1 MQDPLD
7 FTGRRVLVTGGSSG
21 IGNGI
26 ARAFAMRGADVIVTG
41 TRPDEGD
48 YLEAEDS
55 DFTGLTY
62 HQLNVMD
69 RDAPAALAAA
79 LSVSGGPI
87 DVLIQSQGIVRYKR
101 AEFERDGWDDVIDVN
116 LNSVMDLARAFH
128 ADLAEQGGTMI
139 VVSSVAAF
147 QSTLG
152 NPAYGASKA
161 GAASLVK
168 SLAEA
173 WATTGATT
181 GATNGAKT
189 GAEKKTHNSIRVNG
203 IAPGLVPTKLTAVTT
218 GHPERREATLRAI
231 PLRRMGTPE
240 DMAGAALFLASPL
253 SSYMTG
259 QTLVV
264 DGGLTLS

>member
-1 MQDPLD
+1 MSKALD
-7 FTGRRVLVTGGSSG
+7 FSDKHILVIGGSSG

-26 ARAFAMRGADVIVTG
+26 AHGFRAGGARVTVTG
-41 TRPDEGD
+41 TRPDAGD

-55 DFTGLTY
+55 DFTGLEY
-62 HQLNVMD
+62 AQLNVTD
-69 RDAPAALAAA
+69 RNAADALAAR
-79 LSVSGGPI
+79 LGGV
-87 DVLIQSQGIVRYKR
+87 DVLVQSQGVVRYKR
-101 AEFERDGWDDVIDVN
+101 QEFEREGWDDVVDVN
-116 LNSVMDLARAFH
+116 LNSVMDVARAFH
-128 ADLAEQGGTMI
+128 AALADADGSMI

-147 QSTLG
+147 KSTLG
-152 NPAYGASKA
+152 TPAYAASKA

-168 SLAEA
+168 SLGEA
-173 WATTGATT
+173 WARDG
-181 GATNGAKT
+181 
-189 GAEKKTHNSIRVNG
+189 IRVNG

-218 GHPERREATLRAI
+218 EHEGRREASLRSI
-231 PLRRMGTPE
+231 PLRRLGTPE

>member
-1 MQDPLD
+1 MTNPLD
-7 FTGRRVLVTGGSSG
+7 FTARRVLVIGGSSG

-26 ARAFAMRGADVIVTG
+26 AQGFRAHGAEVTVTG

-55 DFTGLTY
+55 DFTGLAY
-62 HQLNVMD
+62 RQLDVTD
-69 RDAPAALAAA
+69 RDAADALAAEIGA
-79 LSVSGGPI
+79 V
-87 DVLIQSQGIVRYKR
+87 DVLVQSQGVVRYKR
-101 AEFERDGWDDVIDVN
+101 AEFTREGWDAVVDVN
-116 LNSVMDLARAFH
+116 LNSVMDVARAFH
-128 ADLAEQGGTMI
+128 QGLAERGGNMI

-147 QSTLG
+147 KSTIG
-152 NPAYGASKA
+152 TPAYAASKA

-168 SLAEA
+168 TLGEA
-173 WATTGATT
+173 WARDGL
-181 GATNGAKT
+181 
-189 GAEKKTHNSIRVNG
+189 RVNG

-218 GHPERREATLRAI
+218 DHPERREASLRAI
-231 PLRRMGTPE
+231 PLGRMGTPE

-253 SSYMTG
+253 ASYMTG

>member
-1 MQDPLD
+1 MSDPLD
-7 FTGRRVLVTGGSSG
+7 FTGQKVLVTGGSSG

-26 ARAFAMRGADVIVTG
+26 AHAFAARGAEVFVTG

-48 YLEAEDS
+48 YLENEDS

-62 HQLNVMD
+62 HQLDVTD
-69 RDAPAALAAA
+69 REAPAALAEAIGA
-79 LSVSGGPI
+79 M
-87 DVLIQSQGIVRYKR
+87 DVVIQSQGIVRYGRK
-101 AEFERDGWDDVIDVN
+101 EFGREGWDDVIDVN
-116 LNSVMDLARAFH
+116 LNSVMDVARAFH
-128 ADLAEQGGTMI
+128 SGLAEKNGAMV

-147 QSTLG
+147 KSTLG

-168 SLAEA
+168 TLGEA
-173 WATTGATT
+173 WARDG
-181 GATNGAKT
+181 
-189 GAEKKTHNSIRVNG
+189 IRVNG
-203 IAPGLVPTKLTAVTT
+203 IAPGLVPTKITAVTT
-218 GHPERREATLRAI
+218 EHPERLEASLRSI
-231 PLRRMGTPE
+231 PMRRMGTPE

-253 SSYMTG
+253 SSYVIG

>member
-1 MQDPLD
+1 MNTPLD
-7 FTGRRVLVTGGSSG
+7 FSGKLVLVIGGSSG

-26 ARAFAMRGADVIVTG
+26 AQGFRAHGAAVIVTG

-55 DFTGLTY
+55 DLRGLTY
-62 HQLNVMD
+62 HRLDVTD
-69 RDAPAALAAA
+69 RDAADALAAEIGA
-79 LSVSGGPI
+79 V
-87 DVLIQSQGIVRYKR
+87 DVLVQSQGVVRYKR
-101 AEFERDGWDDVIDVN
+101 AEFTREGWDAVVDVN
-116 LNSVMDLARAFH
+116 LNSVMDVARAFH
-128 ADLAEQGGTMI
+128 EGLAERGGNMI

-147 QSTLG
+147 KSTIG
-152 NPAYGASKA
+152 TPAYAASKA

-168 SLAEA
+168 TLGEA
-173 WATTGATT
+173 WAKDGL
-181 GATNGAKT
+181 
-189 GAEKKTHNSIRVNG
+189 RVNG

-218 GHPERREATLRAI
+218 DHPERREASLRAI
-231 PLRRMGTPE
+231 PLGRMGTPE

-253 SSYMTG
+253 ASYMTG